1 MPLRFAAVV
10 AALSLV
16 VLGARPGAAESQP
29 VRDRLRVVDSTTVQ
43 VLEMRDGSRLV
54 GRVIDIG
61 DTTIVFR
68 SSGNDLTLRIADIA
82 ELEERPADALRDGRL
97 WFRHPHQTNLVLGPT
112 GRTLERGQGFFTL
125 HELFFAA
132 LQYGVTNH
140 VTLGAGATL
149 LPGVGL
155 DEQIIYFLPKIAVA
169 RTPLVN
175 LAVGGVIVRAG
186 DIFDISDEGAATFGV
201 LYGAGTW
208 GGPDANLTTGLG
220 FGFAG
225 DRISSQPLVQL
236 GGQLRVS
243 SGVALITENW
253 MIGRRGESAY
263 VLSWSGLRFLHRN
276 ATFDA
281 AIAFALEE
289 GGWLPWVGVT
299 LGF

>member
-1 MPLRFAAVV
+1 MATALWL
-10 AALSLV
+10 AAL
-16 VLGARPGAAESQP
+16 GASPDAAEAQT

-61 DTTIVFR
+61 DSTVVFR
-68 SSGNDLTLRIADIA
+68 SSGNDLALRIADIA
-82 ELEERPADALRDGRL
+82 ELEERPADAVRNGKL
-97 WFRHPHQTNLVLGPT
+97 WFRHPHQTTLVLGPT

-149 LPGVGL
+149 LPGVSL

-175 LAVGGVIVRAG
+175 LAVGAVIVRAG
-186 DIFDISDEGAATFGV
+186 DIFDISNEGAATFGV
-201 LYGAGTW
+201 LYGAGTF

-220 FGFAG
+220 FGFVG
-225 DRISSQPLVQL
+225 DRISSQPLVQV

-243 SGVALITENW
+243 PGVALITENW
-253 MIGRRGESAY
+253 MIGRQGDDAY
-263 VLSWSGLRFLHRN
+263 VLSWSGLRFLHRK

-281 AIAFALEE
+281 AVAFAPEE